1 MAENGRLT
9 AQPHPAHPSH
19 TYSPPTLLILHPL
32 GPAPGSCPR
41 RCRPELGSRLAVG
54 HPQGLALTPART
66 TPARTTPH
74 SHSREQP
81 VCPSLVRAQPKKE
94 QTGDQPA
101 GTSWLNTQSPKILTS
116 HVPVARPS
124 WGNLLLIRPDSPG
137 SWPCTGPK
145 HSKSGGLGVVNPRFG
160 ILGFPTIPDPSPLT
174 PGWRL
179 PALQGSACGRDQ
191 EESSGDQR
199 GVGKANHPHM
209 HGRQLAPRL
218 GYHQADLALTRP
230 ALHPAAAS

>member
-1 MAENGRLT
+1 
-9 AQPHPAHPSH
+9 
-19 TYSPPTLLILHPL
+19 
-32 GPAPGSCPR
+32 
-41 RCRPELGSRLAVG
+41 VG

-74 SHSREQP
+74 PHRREQP

-101 GTSWLNTQSPKILTS
+101 GTSWLNTQSPEILTS

-145 HSKSGGLGVVNPRFG
+145 HSKSGGLGVVNPRFWD
-160 ILGFPTIPDPSPLT
+160 LGFPSDSRPVTSHARLT
-174 PGWRL
+174 PASASGLRM
-179 PALQGSACGRDQ
+179 PARPGRIQ
-191 EESSGDQR
+191 RGIKR

-209 HGRQLAPRL
+209 HGRQLAPRR
-218 GYHQADLALTRP
+218 GYHQADRALTRP